1 MEDDCYRTT
10 VSSRRRF
17 RIARLSVKWA
27 FRNTRRL
34 SRVASER
41 PLLFEYGSYLCKT
54 IPLTPRVVHGLRP
67 WSGAC
72 SINPKRPLHII
83 RVTRW
88 NPSLGGASSTRFV
101 FITILAPTTVSRRAG
116 RANKSHR
123 YTEARV
129 RCNCPPGGWFTKALV
144 RDRPG
149 GGSRSAN
156 DAFTFIYGARQN

>member
-1 MEDDCYRTT
+1 MEDDCSGTT
-10 VSSRRRF
+10 VSHDVDFGSY
-17 RIARLSVKWA
+17 VTVW
-27 FRNTRRL
+27 NTRRL
-34 SRVASER
+34 SGVASER
-41 PLLFEYGSYLCKT
+41 PLLFEHGLYLCKT
-54 IPLTPRVVHGLRP
+54 IPLTPMVVQGIWP

-72 SINPKRPLHII
+72 SANPKRPLYII

-88 NPSLGGASSTRFV
+88 NPSLDGASSTRFV
-101 FITILAPTTVSRRAG
+101 FITILTPTTVFHRAG

-129 RCNCPPGGWFTKALV
+129 PCKCPPGGWFTKALV
-144 RDRPG
+144 RDRPE